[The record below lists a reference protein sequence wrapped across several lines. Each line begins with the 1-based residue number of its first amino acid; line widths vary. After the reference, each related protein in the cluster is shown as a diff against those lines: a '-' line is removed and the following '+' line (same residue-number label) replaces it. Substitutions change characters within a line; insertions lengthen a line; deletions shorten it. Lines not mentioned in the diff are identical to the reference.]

1 MFRVLYVD
9 DEPGLLEIGKLYLEK
24 DGRLSVDGVTSASGA
39 LLLMESTSYDAII
52 ADYQMPEMDG
62 IEFLE
67 RVRSSGNSIP
77 FILFTGRGREE
88 IVIQALNEGADFYL
102 QKGGEPQAQ
111 FAELQS
117 KILQSIYRRQA
128 EERVMYLSRINSLLS
143 QVNKNIV
150 YIPDRDNLFRAICA
164 VAIEYGK
171 FRMAWIGIIDRKSRW
186 IKPVASAGIG
196 AREYLSNLAISAD
209 DIPEGRGPTGRAVR
223 EGRPAVAN
231 NIRQDPAMIPWHDA
245 AEKFGYRSSGAFPIR
260 CRGEVIG
267 TFSLY
272 AAEPE
277 FFSSEEVALLE
288 EVSGDIS
295 FALDNYDREKER
307 FAAVEAL
314 SRSEE
319 RLKFALEGAND
330 GLWDVWMETGEV
342 YLSPRGCEI
351 LGYTPEELPEI
362 ARVWNDLVYPDDL
375 PRTRAALDAY
385 LEGRTEIFS
394 IEQRLITKSGKPK
407 WILTRGKASAR
418 NEEGR
423 VLRMTGTHSDI
434 SERKKAEDDLRA
446 ANEHL
451 TALEE
456 ELRAQY
462 DTLGENQKA
471 LALSEEKYRTL
482 VETSFDGIV
491 IHQNGIIVYANA
503 TAVRLLG
510 ASSADEFLGKPA
522 LSFVHPDCHRMVME
536 RIASAMKGDPQQI
549 MHEKFLRADGSV
561 IDVDVVAI
569 PFIWKNAAAVHVVF
583 RDITER
589 KKAEDAL
596 RQSEGK
602 NRWLAAIVESSDDAI
617 IGKTLDGVITSWN
630 AGAEK
635 IYGYPAREVF
645 GKSIALLIPPDWEN
659 ELPQILE
666 KIRHGEHIHHYETI
680 RIRKDG
686 KRIQI
691 SLTISP
697 IYGPD
702 GTITGA
708 STIARD
714 ITEQRLAEEQLRQN
728 QRLLASAMDLAH
740 MVSWEYDVAT
750 GLFTFD
756 DRFFAFYGTTSERE
770 GGHRIS
776 GETYVREFVY
786 PEDIPAV
793 AEVMKQSPAI
803 TDRDYT
809 MQMEH
814 RIVRRDGTVR
824 TIIVRLA
831 PVFGADGK
839 LAKIYGANQDITEL
853 KKAEEALRESEKRY
867 RDMFELN
874 NAVMFLVDLQSGKI
888 VDANT
893 AACHYY
899 GYSREE
905 FTGLDISSI
914 NIQERARTLQDM
926 SRADGSPGAVFHFRH
941 RKKNGE
947 IRDVEVFSGPI
958 TLAGRQVLHSIIQDV
973 TERNKAE
980 EVLRESEARYRNLFT
995 NMLEGF
1001 AYCRMIYDDA
1011 GQPLDFIYL
1020 DVNPSFDRIIGTKT
1034 VTGKRVTE
1042 VFPGIREAFPEL
1054 FETYGRVASGGEPAS
1069 FDIDFSPIGKW
1080 LHISVYSPEKDHFVA
1095 VFEDITV
1102 RRLANEQL
1110 KKAEEKYRHIFETAL
1125 EGIYQITPKGK
1136 LLTANPA
1143 MANILGYDSAEDLTT
1158 TVTDTA
1164 RQLWVHQGK
1173 RREYLRQLREHDVV
1187 RDFECEY
1194 YRKDKSLIWVSLTT
1208 HTVRG
1213 PDGNVLFSEGILTD
1227 ITRRKTVESELIGR
1241 EAEYRTILRT
1251 AMDGFCIISK
1261 EGRFL
1266 DVNDAF
1272 CQMTGYTREELLT
1285 RSLADI
1291 EAKETSGEI
1300 AAHSREILSKGA
1312 DRFETRYRRKDGSVI
1327 DAEVSVVVT
1336 DRHGGQFVT
1345 FHHDITERKRAQT
1358 DLENA
1363 RSELEQKVLSR
1374 TRELKETN
1382 ESLLAEI
1389 ALRNKAENEIVAS
1402 LKEKEMLLK
1411 EIHHRVK
1418 NNMQVIS
1425 SLLFMQARAQ
1435 KDEKVKE
1442 ILKESQD
1449 RIKSIA
1455 LVHEKLYQSRD
1466 FDQIDYADYLRK
1478 ITDHLFESYQV
1489 DPGRITLHLNA
1500 EKAVLHIDKA
1510 VPCSLIINEMISNSL
1525 KHAFP
1530 GERKGVITIDFK
1542 KSGENYIVTYSDD
1555 GIGIPDSV
1563 TFDRTES
1570 LGMQLIKGLT
1580 KQINGSIGLDRTAGT
1595 KYTISFPA

>member
-1 MFRVLYVD
+1 
-9 DEPGLLEIGKLYLEK
+9 
-24 DGRLSVDGVTSASGA
+24 
-39 LLLMESTSYDAII
+39 
-52 ADYQMPEMDG
+52 
-62 IEFLE
+62 
-67 RVRSSGNSIP
+67 
-77 FILFTGRGREE
+77 
-88 IVIQALNEGADFYL
+88 
-102 QKGGEPQAQ
+102 
-111 FAELQS
+111 
-117 KILQSIYRRQA
+117 
-128 EERVMYLSRINSLLS
+128 
-143 QVNKNIV
+143 
-150 YIPDRDNLFRAICA
+150 
-164 VAIEYGK
+164 
-171 FRMAWIGIIDRKSRW
+171 
-186 IKPVASAGIG
+186 
-196 AREYLSNLAISAD
+196 
-209 DIPEGRGPTGRAVR
+209 
-223 EGRPAVAN
+223 
-231 NIRQDPAMIPWHDA
+231 
-245 AEKFGYRSSGAFPIR
+245 
-260 CRGEVIG
+260 
-267 TFSLY
+267 
-272 AAEPE
+272 
-277 FFSSEEVALLE
+277 
-288 EVSGDIS
+288 
-295 FALDNYDREKER
+295 
-307 FAAVEAL
+307 
-314 SRSEE
+314 
-319 RLKFALEGAND
+319 
-330 GLWDVWMETGEV
+330 
-342 YLSPRGCEI
+342 
-351 LGYTPEELPEI
+351 EELPEI

-375 PRTRAALDAY
+375 PRTQAALDAY
-385 LEGRTEIFS
+385 LGGRTEIFS
-394 IEQRLITKSGKPK
+394 IEQRLITKTGEPK

-418 NEEGR
+418 NNEGR

-434 SERKKAEDDLRA
+434 TERKKAENDLRA

-451 TALEE
+451 ISLEE

-462 DTLGENQKA
+462 DALAENQNA
-471 LALSEEKYRTL
+471 LTISEEKYRTL

-510 ASSADEFLGKPA
+510 AGSADEFLGKPA
-522 LSFVHPDCHRMVME
+522 LSFVHPDCHRVVME

-549 MHEKFLRADGSV
+549 IHEKFLRTDGNV

-589 KKAEDAL
+589 KKVEDAL
-596 RQSEGK
+596 RQSEEE
-602 NRWLAAIVESSDDAI
+602 NRWFAAIVESSDDAI
-617 IGKTLDGVITSWN
+617 IGKTLDGIITSWN

-635 IYGYPAREVF
+635 IYGYPAREVI
-645 GKSIALLIPPDWEN
+645 GKSIALLIPPGREN
-659 ELPQILE
+659 ELPQLLE
-666 KIRHGEHIHHYETI
+666 KIRRREHISHYETI
-680 RIRKDG
+680 RIRKDA
-686 KRIQI
+686 KVIQI

-697 IYGPD
+697 ILDTEGR
-702 GTITGA
+702 IAGA

-756 DRFFAFYGTTSERE
+756 DRFFAFYGTIAERE
-770 GGHRIS
+770 GGHQIS
-776 GETYVREFVY
+776 GESYAREFVY
-786 PEDIPAV
+786 PDDIPAV
-793 AEVMKQSPAI
+793 AREIQKVTSI
-803 TDRDYT
+803 TDPNVT
-809 MQMEH
+809 TQMEH
-814 RIVRRDGTVR
+814 RIVRRDGAVR
-824 TIIVRLA
+824 TIIVRYA
-831 PVFGADGK
+831 PIIGADGRVTK
-839 LAKIYGANQDITEL
+839 TYGANQDITEL
-853 KKAEEALRESEKRY
+853 KQAEEALRESEKRY
-867 RDMFELN
+867 RDMFEFN
-874 NAVMFLVDLQSGKI
+874 NAVMFLVDPKSGKI

-905 FTGLDISSI
+905 FTGLDISLI
-914 NIQERARTLQDM
+914 NVQERVHTLQDM
-926 SRADGSPGAVFHFRH
+926 ARSDGSPGAVFHFQH

-958 TLAGRQVLHSIIQDV
+958 TIAGRQILHSIIQDV
-973 TERNKAE
+973 TERKKAE
-980 EVLRESEARYRNLFT
+980 DVLRESEARYRNLFT
-995 NMLEGF
+995 NLLEGF
-1001 AYCRMIYDDA
+1001 AYCRMIYDNA
-1011 GQPLDFIYL
+1011 GQPSDFIYL

-1034 VTGKRVTE
+1034 VIGKRVTE

-1054 FETYGRVASGGEPAS
+1054 FETYGRVAKTGSPAS
-1069 FDIDFSPIGKW
+1069 FDLDFSPVGKW
-1080 LHISVYSPEKDHFVA
+1080 LHISVYSPAKDHFVA
-1095 VFEDITV
+1095 VFEDITA

-1110 KKAEEKYRHIFETAL
+1110 KKAEAKYRHIFETAL

-1143 MANILGYDSAEDLTT
+1143 MAHILGYNSAEELTT
-1158 TVTDTA
+1158 LVTDTA
-1164 RQLWVHQGK
+1164 RQLWVHQEQRK
-1173 RREYLRQLREHDVV
+1173 EYLRQLREHDVV

-1194 YRKDKSLIWVSLTT
+1194 YRKDKSQTWVSLTT

-1213 PDGNVLFSEGILTD
+1213 PGGNVLLSEGILTD

-1272 CQMTGYTREELLT
+1272 CQMTGYPLEELLT

-1291 EAKETSGEI
+1291 EAKETSDEI
-1300 AAHSREILSKGA
+1300 TRHSREILSKGA

-1345 FHHDITERKRAQT
+1345 FHHDITERKRAQK

-1363 RSELEQKVLSR
+1363 RSDLEQKVLSR
-1374 TRELKETN
+1374 TRELKEVN

-1418 NNMQVIS
+1418 NNMQVVS

-1455 LVHEKLYQSRD
+1455 LVHEKLYQSKD

-1489 DPGRITLHLNA
+1489 DQRIITLHLNA

-1530 GERKGVITIDFK
+1530 GGRKGVITIDFK
-1542 KSGENYIVTYSDD
+1542 KSGDKYIVTYSDD

-1563 TFDRTES
+1563 IFDRTES
-1570 LGMQLIKGLT
+1570 LGMQLIRGLT
-1580 KQINGSIGLDRTAGT
+1580 KQINGSIELDKASGT
-1595 KYTISFPA
+1595 KYTVTFPV

>member
-9 DEPGLLEIGKLYLEK
+9 DEPGLLEIGKLFLEK
-24 DGRLSVDGVTSASGA
+24 EGWFSVDVITSASGA
-39 LLLMESTSYDAII
+39 LSLMESATYDAII
-52 ADYQMPEMDG
+52 ADYQMPGMDG
-62 IEFLE
+62 IEFLKH
-67 RVRSSGNSIP
+67 VRSSGNTIP

-102 QKGGEPQAQ
+102 QKGGEPYAQ

-128 EERVMYLSRINSLLS
+128 EERVVYLSRINSLLS
-143 QVNKNIV
+143 QVNKNIA
-150 YIPDRDNLFRAICA
+150 YIPDRVNLFKAICA

-171 FRMAWIGIIDRKSRW
+171 FRMAWIGIIDRKSRR
-186 IKPVASAGIG
+186 INPVASAGMG
-196 AREYLSNLAISAD
+196 TREYLSNIIISAD

-223 EGRPAVAN
+223 EGRPAVTN
-231 NIRQDPAMIPWHDA
+231 DIRQDPAMILWHEA
-245 AEKFGYRSSGAFPIR
+245 AEKVSYRSSGAFPIR

-267 TFSLY
+267 AFSLY

-288 EVSGDIS
+288 EVAADIS
-295 FALDNYDREKER
+295 FALDNHEREKER
-307 FAAVEAL
+307 SAAVEAL

-330 GLWDVWMETGEV
+330 GLWDVWMDTGDV

-351 LGYTPEELPEI
+351 LGYTPEELPRI
-362 ARVWNDLVYPDDL
+362 AQVWSELVYPDDL
-375 PRTRAALDAY
+375 PSTQAALNAY

-394 IEQRLITKSGKPK
+394 IEQRLITKTGRPK

-418 NEEGR
+418 NNEGR

-434 SERKKAEDDLRA
+434 TERKKAENELQA

-462 DTLGENQKA
+462 DALTENQKA
-471 LALSEEKYRTL
+471 LTISEEKYRTL

-491 IHQNGIIVYANA
+491 IHQKGIIVYANE

-510 ASSADEFLGKPA
+510 AGSADEFLGKSA
-522 LSFVHPDCHRMVME
+522 LSFVHPDCHPVVTERM
-536 RIASAMKGDPQQI
+536 ASAMKGDPQQI
-549 MHEKFLRADGSV
+549 IHEKFLRTDGNV

-569 PFIWKNAAAVHVVF
+569 PFLWKNASAVHIVF

-596 RQSEGK
+596 RQSEVK

-635 IYGYPAREVF
+635 IYGYPAREVI
-645 GKSIALLIPPDWEN
+645 GKSIVLLIPSEREN
-659 ELPQILE
+659 ELPEILE
-666 KIRHGEHIHHYETI
+666 KIGRGEHIHHYETI
-680 RIRKDG
+680 RLRKDG
-686 KRIQI
+686 KRIRI

-697 IYGPD
+697 IYDPN

-714 ITEQRLAEEQLRQN
+714 ITEQRMAEEQLRQN
-728 QRLLASAMDLAH
+728 QRLLAAAMDLAH

-756 DRFFAFYGTTSERE
+756 DRFFAFYGTTAERE

-776 GETYVREFVY
+776 GESYAREFVY
-786 PEDIPAV
+786 PDDIPAV
-793 AEVMKQSPAI
+793 AQEIQKVTSI
-803 TDRDYT
+803 TDPNFT

-814 RIVRRDGTVR
+814 RIVRRDGAIR
-824 TIIVRLA
+824 TIIVRYA
-831 PVFGADGK
+831 PIFGADGK
-839 LAKIYGANQDITEL
+839 VVKTYGANQDITEL
-853 KKAEEALRESEKRY
+853 K
-867 RDMFELN
+867 
-874 NAVMFLVDLQSGKI
+874 
-888 VDANT
+888 
-893 AACHYY
+893 
-899 GYSREE
+899 
-905 FTGLDISSI
+905 
-914 NIQERARTLQDM
+914 
-926 SRADGSPGAVFHFRH
+926 
-941 RKKNGE
+941 
-947 IRDVEVFSGPI
+947 
-958 TLAGRQVLHSIIQDV
+958 
-973 TERNKAE
+973 KAE

-1011 GQPLDFIYL
+1011 GQPSDFIYL

-1042 VFPGIREAFPEL
+1042 IFPGIREAFPEL
-1054 FETYGRVASGGEPAS
+1054 FETYGMVASGGEPAS
-1069 FDIDFSPIGKW
+1069 FEIDFSPIGKW
-1080 LHISVYSPEKDHFVA
+1080 LHISVYSPQKDHFVA
-1095 VFEDITV
+1095 VFEDITA
-1102 RRLANEQL
+1102 RRLADEQL
-1110 KKAEEKYRHIFETAL
+1110 KKAEAKYRHIFETAL

-1143 MANILGYDSAEDLTT
+1143 MAHIMGYNSAEELTT
-1158 TVTDTA
+1158 LITDTA
-1164 RQLWVHQGK
+1164 RQLWVHQEQRK
-1173 RREYLRQLREHDVV
+1173 EYLRQLREHDLV

-1194 YRKDKSLIWVSLTT
+1194 YRKDHSQIWVSLTT

-1213 PDGNVLFSEGILTD
+1213 PDGNILLSEGILVD
-1227 ITRRKTVESELIGR
+1227 ITRRKTVECELIDR
-1241 EAEYRTILRT
+1241 ESEYRTILRT

-1272 CQMTGYTREELLT
+1272 CRMTGYTREELLA

-1291 EAKETSGEI
+1291 EAKETSDEI
-1300 AAHSREILSKGA
+1300 TQHSREILSKGA
-1312 DRFETRYRRKDGSVI
+1312 DRFETRYHRKDGSTI
-1327 DAEVSVVVT
+1327 DVEVSVIVT

-1345 FHHDITERKRAQT
+1345 FHHDITERKRAQA

-1363 RSELEQKVLSR
+1363 RSDLEQKVLSR
-1374 TRELKETN
+1374 TRELKGAN

-1435 KDEKVKE
+1435 KDEKVKG

-1455 LVHEKLYQSRD
+1455 LVHEKLYQSKD

-1489 DPGRITLHLNA
+1489 DPRIVTLYLNA

-1530 GERKGVITIDFK
+1530 GGSKGVITIDFK

-1570 LGMQLIKGLT
+1570 LGMQLIRGLT
-1580 KQINGSIGLDRTAGT
+1580 KQINGSIVLDRTAGT
-1595 KYTISFPA
+1595 KYTITFPA